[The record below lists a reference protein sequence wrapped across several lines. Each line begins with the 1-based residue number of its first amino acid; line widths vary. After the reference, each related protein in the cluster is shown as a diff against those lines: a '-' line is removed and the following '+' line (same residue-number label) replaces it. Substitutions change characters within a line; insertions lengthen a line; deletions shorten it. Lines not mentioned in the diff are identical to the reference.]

1 MTTTWKAEGLSV
13 VSAERFEKTN
23 SDLTSAVARAE
34 KAERERDEAVALLQS
49 VSVSS
54 ARMTALGCACIE
66 RPLYAEIR
74 ALLTRIYAAKGGE

>member
-1 MTTTWKAEGLSV
+1 MSISFNADALLERAHKAE
-13 VSAERFEKTN
+13 AEAILAN
-23 SDLTSAVARAE
+23 ARAE
-34 KAERERDEAVALLQS
+34 KAQRERDEAVALLQS

-74 ALLTRIYAAKGGE
+74 ALLTRVYAAKDGTP